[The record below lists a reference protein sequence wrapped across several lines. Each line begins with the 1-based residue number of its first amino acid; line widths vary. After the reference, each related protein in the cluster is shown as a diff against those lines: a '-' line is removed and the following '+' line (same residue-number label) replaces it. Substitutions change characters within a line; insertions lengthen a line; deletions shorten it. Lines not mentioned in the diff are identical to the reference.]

1 MDVLWTTNR
10 QFAFWNWKKFP
21 SFSLVAYTGTQCDWH
36 ILFCPLGGPY
46 DATKTWSSEFFFFC
60 CCPPTAQRPMRSR
73 QSITARLIIGL
84 IRHDTDRYGTDP
96 LPSAA
101 IYRPKFCEH
110 FIWPLHAHLMTCL
123 LNFKLTYLKFK

>member
-1 MDVLWTTNR
+1 MDDEPSICILELE
-10 QFAFWNWKKFP
+10 KFP
-21 SFSLVAYTGTQCDWH
+21 KFLIGRLHWNPMRLAHFVLSFGWSLRRHKNLV
-36 ILFCPLGGPY
+36 LR
-46 DATKTWSSEFFFFC
+46 FFFC

-101 IYRPKFCEH
+101 IYRSKFCEH
-110 FIWPLHAHLMTCL
+110 FIWPLHAHLMTSL